1 MHDYLYPMISDVKAF
16 IDIFM
21 AKPATFPEQRLRLG
35 LRHAIGLPDLSH
47 RDQREVSLDPSAPN
61 ETTMILLAF
70 EIATIAGMLANLGPH
85 VLPMGCP

>member
-1 MHDYLYPMISDVKAF
+1 LLHTTLEDHRSTLFRILNQITDLMHDYLYPMISDVKAF

-47 RDQREVSLDPSAPN
+47 RDQREVSLDPSAHRVSPIQ
-61 ETTMILLAF
+61 T
-70 EIATIAGMLANLGPH
+70 
-85 VLPMGCP
+85 